1 VHPAGGGARRI
12 TPVEEPVRIAWN
24 DHVNAFETVAILVGQ
39 HVGDGMAPKDAFVR
53 VWTQAGVPEELRDAY
68 WRIAVGGLA
77 EDALRTGRRPDLS
90 GLDLSEIDLE
100 EGDLRGFDFRG
111 TDLRGA
117 FLARTLLDGA
127 DLTGADLDG
136 ADLEG
141 ASLAGT
147 TMPDG
152 SVRG

>member
-1 VHPAGGGARRI
+1 MD
-12 TPVEEPVRIAWN
+12 EPQRIAWN
-24 DHVNAFETVAILVGQ
+24 DHVNAFETVAVLVGR

-53 VWTQAGVPEELRDAY
+53 VWTEAAVPDELRDAY
-68 WRIAVGGLA
+68 WRIAVGSLA
-77 EDALRTGRRPDLS
+77 EDAIRTGRRADLS
-90 GLDLSEIDLE
+90 GLDLAEIDLE

-111 TDLRGA
+111 ADLRGA
-117 FLARTLLDGA
+117 FLAGSLLDGA
-127 DLTGADLDG
+127 DFTGADLDG

-141 ASLAGT
+141 ASLTGA